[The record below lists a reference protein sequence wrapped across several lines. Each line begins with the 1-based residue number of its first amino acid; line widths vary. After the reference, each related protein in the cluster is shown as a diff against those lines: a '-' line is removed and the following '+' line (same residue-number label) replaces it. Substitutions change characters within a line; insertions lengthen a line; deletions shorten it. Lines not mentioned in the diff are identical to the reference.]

1 MIRTPRLL
9 LRKVRPA
16 EDFAA
21 MHAILANPQA
31 MAFWSSLPHESE
43 DQSLDWLADMAAIP
57 PAEGADFIVEYQG
70 QPIGKAGFYRF
81 PEIGFLFAPD
91 VWGQGFAS
99 EAIYAVLANGFAE
112 HGLEGALA
120 DVDPRNAASLRL
132 LARLGFAET
141 RRAERTWLIGDQWCD
156 SVYLSVS
163 REVWLART
171 A

>member
-1 MIRTPRLL
+1 
-9 LRKVRPA
+9 
-16 EDFAA
+16 

-31 MAFWSSLPHESE
+31 MAFWSSLPHVSE
-43 DQSLDWLADMAAIP
+43 DQTRDWLADMAAIP
-57 PAEGADFIVEYQG
+57 PAEGEDFIVEYHG
-70 QPIGKAGFYRF
+70 RAIGKAGFYRF

-99 EAIYAVLANGFAE
+99 EAMRAVLARGFAE
-112 HGLEGALA
+112 HGLDRAAA
-120 DVDPRNAASLRL
+120 DVDPRNASSLRL

-141 RRAERTWLIGDQWCD
+141 HRAERTWLIGDEWCG

-163 REVWLART
+163 REDWLERT